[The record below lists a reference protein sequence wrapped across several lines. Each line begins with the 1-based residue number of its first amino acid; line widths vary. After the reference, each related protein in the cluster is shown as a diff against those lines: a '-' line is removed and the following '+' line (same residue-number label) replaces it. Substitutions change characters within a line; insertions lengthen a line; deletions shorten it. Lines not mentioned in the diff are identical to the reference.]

1 MTEFSFQSVEG
12 DFEIGSCELC
22 TVPQILLGVVEM
34 AGTFNVHKSMI
45 MSSIREVPGLN
56 LDR

>member
-1 MTEFSFQSVEG
+1 MTEFSFRSVEG
-12 DFEIGSCELC
+12 DFEIGSCGLC
-22 TVPQILLGVVEM
+22 TVPHILLGLGEM
-34 AGTFNVHKSMI
+34 DRTCSIHKSMI